1 MKKISIKGKPYVE
14 VSERVIYFRQNFG
27 TKEEMFGINTKI
39 VEWDTVNKEVI
50 VNAWITDEKDRTV
63 ASGLA
68 HEWQDDP
75 NSFVNSTSY
84 VENCET
90 SAIGRALAAMGIGIE
105 DAYASADEVKNAVAK
120 REVIEEKKSKDRKE
134 DLTEMMDVQP
144 QTVAVQEANT
154 DPYYVQYRTA
164 LSNVFIEGS
173 PEEEKRELLELVLAD
188 FNDDVTEAAI
198 EAHAKANTGNKEVL
212 KEYCEQHITLWKTT
226 MNSKDYNSL
235 VIFMKYLSG
244 KFPEEDV

>member
-1 MKKISIKGKPYVE
+1 MIQGKPYVQ
-14 VSERVIYFRQNFG
+14 VNERVLQLRKNYG
-27 TKEEMFGINTKI
+27 GKDEMFGIKTKV
-39 VEWDTVNKEVI
+39 VEWYKEKNEI
-50 VNAWITDEKDRTV
+50 IIQAWITDQTGRIV
-63 ASGLA
+63 GSGIA
-68 HEWQDDP
+68 HEWKDDDK
-75 NSFVNSTSY
+75 SFVNATSY

-90 SAIGRALAAMGIGIE
+90 SAIGRALAAFGIGIE

-120 REVIEEKKSKDRKE
+120 REVKEEKKSKDRKE

-244 KFPEEDV
+244 KFPEEVA